1 MCSGRVITSN
11 TSCLGASNRRVSRI
25 SSSDGWLT
33 SKLPLFAVA
42 LATMML
48 LLSFQALQI
57 AVHAIQALL
66 PDVPVVLGKGGHG
79 AQRGGVD
86 LAGPPLRLLPARDQA
101 GALQHAQVL
110 RHGGQAHVE

>member
-11 TSCLGASNRRVSRI
+11 TSCFGASKSRVRRI
-25 SSSDGWLT
+25 SSADSLT

-48 LLSFQALQI
+48 LLSLQALQV

-66 PDVPVVLGKGGHG
+66 PDVPVVLGKGGDR
-79 AQRGGVD
+79 AQRRGVD
-86 LAGPPLRLLPARDQA
+86 LAGPPLRLLAPRDQA
-101 GALQHAQVL
+101 GAL
-110 RHGGQAHVE
+110 